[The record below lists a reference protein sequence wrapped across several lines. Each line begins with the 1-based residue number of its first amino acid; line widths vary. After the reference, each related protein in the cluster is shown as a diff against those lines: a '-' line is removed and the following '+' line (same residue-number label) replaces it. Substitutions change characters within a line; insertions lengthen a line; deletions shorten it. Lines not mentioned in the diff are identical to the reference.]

1 MLILGNRRPAN
12 NGKVPGN
19 RRNRENMSSE
29 TDRAVAVK
37 CNHCE
42 YMTADGDLE
51 TCPECGLAD
60 ALMDMDAETVAL
72 QWNARRAAANAHD
85 ALVEACEK
93 MWGFWNDLA
102 GSNPGF
108 LGKLCL
114 QDYAQFNEAMIA
126 MPAAL
131 ALARGV
137 TK

>member
-1 MLILGNRRPAN
+1 
-12 NGKVPGN
+12 
-19 RRNRENMSSE
+19 MSKE

-85 ALVEACEK
+85 ALSRRARRSWPQCRAGAVLRC
-93 MWGFWNDLA
+93 GRSITLA
-102 GSNPGF
+102 IVFGCCGNWSAPPWTWPVG
-108 LGKLCL
+108 
-114 QDYAQFNEAMIA
+114 
-126 MPAAL
+126 
-131 ALARGV
+131 
-137 TK
+137 

>member
-1 MLILGNRRPAN
+1 
-12 NGKVPGN
+12 
-19 RRNRENMSSE
+19 MSNE

-85 ALVEACEK
+85 ALVEACEAV
-93 MWGFWNDLA
+93 LA
-102 GSNPGF
+102 
-108 LGKLCL
+108 
-114 QDYAQFNEAMIA
+114 A
-126 MPAAL
+126 MPSGCRATLREIDHIGNRVWLLRQLVRAAL
-131 ALARGV
+131 ALGDEV
-137 TK
+137 QP